1 MNKEYT
7 SEDLERLSKQQH
19 HQFIQWLLN
28 LFLIDEK
35 LNEEYDAVY
44 QDSYYIK
51 LHDLLIYGIKHVNE
65 KKDLLNKYP
74 EEEKNWY
81 IFLSKELLNL
91 RNEISKTEFEHI
103 EYKRHN
109 ACHIFQV
116 RYEVKEDKEGN
127 IKKPHKSKEKESIN
141 NILDIHEND
150 YNFDIYFTKKYRPK
164 LVEINN
170 KSKKIIERAE
180 KEFILKYYFPKTS
193 HFLLH
198 TSNF

>member
-7 SEDLERLSKQQH
+7 PEDLERLSNQQH
-19 HQFIQWLLN
+19 HQFIQWLSN
-28 LFLIDEK
+28 LFLIDQK
-35 LNEEYDAVY
+35 LNEEYDDVY
-44 QDSYYIK
+44 QDYYYIK
-51 LHDLLIYGIKHVNE
+51 LYELLTYGLKYVDKQKTLVNR
-65 KKDLLNKYP
+65 YQ

-91 RNEISKTEFEHI
+91 RNEISKPEFEHI

-116 RYEVKEDKEGN
+116 DYEVKEDKNGN
-127 IKKPHKSKEKESIN
+127 IKEPHRSKEKESIN

-150 YNFDIYFTKKYRPK
+150 YNFDIYFTKKYHPK

-170 KSKKIIERAE
+170 QSKEIIKRAE
-180 KEFILKYYFPKTS
+180 MKL
-193 HFLLH
+193 FLSYLI
-198 TSNF
+198 S